1 MGKEKTAPSV
11 SGRGNPTL
19 ARNGTGMNCVVL
31 SAGNIT
37 DYDLM
42 KNYIHEGDYIIA
54 ADGGYR
60 HLKPLMV
67 KCDYFIG
74 DFDSYSGTPE
84 CPSEAY
90 PTEKDDTDTMLAV
103 KHGLLKGLDRFVILG
118 GLGGRLD
125 HTIANL
131 SVLEYLKSHGAEGM
145 LIDEKSVVH
154 LLGTGDSVRPM
165 MSGEYLSIFPFGCD
179 STVVSISGVKYP
191 LDRYRLHS
199 DFPLGVSNCVTDD
212 DKFSLMIHEGKILV
226 VECKKV

>member
-1 MGKEKTAPSV
+1 MK
-11 SGRGNPTL
+11 RLGNKNL
-19 ARNGTGMNCVVL
+19 ARNGSKMNCVIL
-31 SAGNIT
+31 SAGQIT

-42 KNYIHEGDYIIA
+42 RNYIQKGDYIIA

-60 HLKPLMV
+60 HLKHLSV

-90 PTEKDDTDTMLAV
+90 PVQKDDTDTMLAV

-131 SVLEYLKSHGAEGM
+131 STLEYLRSHGAGGM
-145 LIDEKSVVH
+145 LVDENSVVH
-154 LLGTGDSVRPM
+154 LLGAGDIIHPV

-179 STVVSISGVKYP
+179 SAVVSISGVQYP
-191 LDRYRLHS
+191 LTEYRLHS

-212 DKFSLMIHEGKILV
+212 SEFSMRIHEGKILV
-226 VECKKV
+226 VECKKD